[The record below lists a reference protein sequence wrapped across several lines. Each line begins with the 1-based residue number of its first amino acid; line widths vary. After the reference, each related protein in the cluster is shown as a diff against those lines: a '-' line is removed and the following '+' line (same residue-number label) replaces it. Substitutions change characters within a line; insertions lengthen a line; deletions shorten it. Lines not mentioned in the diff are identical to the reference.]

1 LKRKEYFGLSLS
13 LVLVVALLTFI
24 NSNFFALDKVIIK
37 GNKLLTNRQ
46 VLEFSKLNK
55 GHNIFRLDFKKISSR
70 LMDRPQIEGIILK
83 RKFPS
88 TVRVI
93 IDEREPL
100 VAIPIESNYLLISE
114 EGWIL
119 SELNKMT
126 DITYPILNGVKVE
139 VRGDKI
145 KLTKISRIVFR
156 YLTETNPEFS
166 DKVIK
171 ISVSKEDDITFDL
184 NSSVVKF
191 GLPVKID
198 YKISLLNQIYN
209 DLKKEK
215 EEFKYINLQ
224 YYDNPVI
231 KLK

>member
-1 LKRKEYFGLSLS
+1 
-13 LVLVVALLTFI
+13 
-24 NSNFFALDKVIIK
+24 
-37 GNKLLTNRQ
+37 
-46 VLEFSKLNK
+46 
-55 GHNIFRLDFKKISSR
+55 
-70 LMDRPQIEGIILK
+70 
-83 RKFPS
+83 
-88 TVRVI
+88 
-93 IDEREPL
+93 
-100 VAIPIESNYLLISE
+100 
-114 EGWIL
+114 
-119 SELNKMT
+119 MT